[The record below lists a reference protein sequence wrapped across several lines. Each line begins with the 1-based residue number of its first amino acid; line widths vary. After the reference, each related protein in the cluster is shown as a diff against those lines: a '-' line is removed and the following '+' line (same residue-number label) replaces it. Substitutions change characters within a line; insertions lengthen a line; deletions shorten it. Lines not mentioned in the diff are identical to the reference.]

1 MSSLSNAEAAPQLRK
16 CTHKTQC
23 HWPPL
28 SCIVMHFVMVHGT
41 WYIFTSTFLT
51 ISTHEFPLNFHPSRA
66 APRSCVATNRVV
78 LEVCSLPPRPEW
90 FYMHASASSSVHLNQ
105 SYGHDPVVQHFRHSW
120 WPICGEMPPVWG
132 RGGRWRWSPWCP
144 PPEHNTVTQTVTK
157 TAGSRATRI
166 LSATVTRQ
174 QGRGSDQTIHLE
186 PSCFYKRLLAL
197 FALLDFTL
205 TPRNTDNMFVAPSA
219 MRFCLFA
226 TSEEHHVHVDF
237 RRILY

>member
-1 MSSLSNAEAAPQLRK
+1 MHLQKSVSLTTTELHCYAF
-16 CTHKTQC
+16 CY
-23 HWPPL
+23 
-28 SCIVMHFVMVHGT
+28 GT
-41 WYIFTSTFLT
+41 WYIFTSAFLT

-66 APRSCVATNRVV
+66 APRSCVATSRVV
-78 LEVCSLPPRPEW
+78 LEACSLPPRPEW
-90 FYMHASASSSVHLNQ
+90 FYIYACFCIEQRALWINHTVMILLFNISCTRDAPFLVTGLLLCQGGVVGEVVTGHL
-105 SYGHDPVVQHFRHSW
+105 GARHRNTAA
-120 WPICGEMPPVWG
+120 WP
-132 RGGRWRWSPWCP
+132 RPWP
-144 PPEHNTVTQTVTK
+144 RQPAAAPL
-157 TAGSRATRI
+157 GI
-166 LSATVTRQ
+166 LSATVTR